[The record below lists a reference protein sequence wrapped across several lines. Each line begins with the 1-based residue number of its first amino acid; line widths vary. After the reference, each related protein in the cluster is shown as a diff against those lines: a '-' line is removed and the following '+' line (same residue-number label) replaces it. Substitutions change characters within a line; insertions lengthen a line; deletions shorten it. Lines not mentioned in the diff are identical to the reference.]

1 MLPQARAAMRKLIFY
16 LQGGSMAEDFV
27 TVVLRRKTAEEL
39 VNAHIIALGDISS
52 GKDKDKGKGK
62 GKKKKD
68 GGGDKYT
75 PPGKK

>member
-1 MLPQARAAMRKLIFY
+1 
-16 LQGGSMAEDFV
+16 MAEDFV
-27 TVVLRRKTAEEL
+27 TVVLRRTTAEEL

-75 PPGKK
+75 PSGKK